1 MENRNFA
8 GDLQISKVNKWYPG
22 DVHAVKDMD
31 MEIKRGEFI
40 VFVGPSGCGKT
51 TLLRMIAGLESIS
64 SGEVI
69 MDGRTVNQV
78 PPKNR
83 DIAMVFQNYALYPN
97 MKVKDNIAFPLKM
110 QHIGKTEREKRVA
123 EVAQKLE
130 LDALLERKPGALS
143 GGQRQRVALARAMIR
158 KPGLFLMDEP
168 LANLDAKLRTEMRR
182 EIITLQRELGVT
194 TIYVTHDQTEAMT
207 MGTRIAVIS
216 GGVLQQ
222 FGTPQE
228 IYRNPANLFVAG
240 FIGSPNMNVWDTEL
254 ISNNGQHYLTLGNA
268 RIPMGKSGLD
278 ARGLQGPIKAGI
290 RPEHIVPAAPDD
302 PHAVRMKISI
312 LENTGREAA
321 VFLTGADIPDI
332 TMVTGADF
340 SGRAGQEVYI
350 RLKPEKILLF
360 NTETGCAYGEYRIY
374 STGIETA
381 AASAILIPIL
391 FLYQI
396 FIFHNIKKTAAYI
409 IFILYLTAMCL
420 LVGFPCVTGIKI
432 GWSYNF
438 IPFYGML
445 NDITNS
451 YLNVLLFI
459 PLGIFVPCLWPE
471 YRSMMKTVGLGLM
484 TSLGIEILQIFT
496 FRATDINDVITNV
509 AGTMIGYLIG
519 RLIIKR
525 FPQLNWLGCKERE
538 LYLLYATVVVVM
550 FFSQPFIQSVLGN
563 FSL

>member
-1 MENRNFA
+1 M
-8 GDLQISKVNKWYPG
+8 
-22 DVHAVKDMD
+22 
-31 MEIKRGEFI
+31 
-40 VFVGPSGCGKT
+40 
-51 TLLRMIAGLESIS
+51 
-64 SGEVI
+64 
-69 MDGRTVNQV
+69 
-78 PPKNR
+78 
-83 DIAMVFQNYALYPN
+83 
-97 MKVKDNIAFPLKM
+97 
-110 QHIGKTEREKRVA
+110 
-123 EVAQKLE
+123 
-130 LDALLERKPGALS
+130 
-143 GGQRQRVALARAMIR
+143 
-158 KPGLFLMDEP
+158 
-168 LANLDAKLRTEMRR
+168 
-182 EIITLQRELGVT
+182 
-194 TIYVTHDQTEAMT
+194 
-207 MGTRIAVIS
+207 
-216 GGVLQQ
+216 
-222 FGTPQE
+222 
-228 IYRNPANLFVAG
+228 
-240 FIGSPNMNVWDTEL
+240 
-254 ISNNGQHYLTLGNA
+254 
-268 RIPMGKSGLD
+268 
-278 ARGLQGPIKAGI
+278 
-290 RPEHIVPAAPDD
+290 
-302 PHAVRMKISI
+302 
-312 LENTGREAA
+312 
-321 VFLTGADIPDI
+321 
-332 TMVTGADF
+332 
-340 SGRAGQEVYI
+340 
-350 RLKPEKILLF
+350 
-360 NTETGCAYGEYRIY
+360 YRIY

-438 IPFYGML
+438 IPLYGML

-550 FFSQPFIQSVLGN
+550 FFSQPFIQFVLGN

>member
-1 MENRNFA
+1 M
-8 GDLQISKVNKWYPG
+8 
-22 DVHAVKDMD
+22 
-31 MEIKRGEFI
+31 
-40 VFVGPSGCGKT
+40 
-51 TLLRMIAGLESIS
+51 
-64 SGEVI
+64 
-69 MDGRTVNQV
+69 
-78 PPKNR
+78 
-83 DIAMVFQNYALYPN
+83 
-97 MKVKDNIAFPLKM
+97 
-110 QHIGKTEREKRVA
+110 
-123 EVAQKLE
+123 
-130 LDALLERKPGALS
+130 
-143 GGQRQRVALARAMIR
+143 
-158 KPGLFLMDEP
+158 
-168 LANLDAKLRTEMRR
+168 
-182 EIITLQRELGVT
+182 
-194 TIYVTHDQTEAMT
+194 
-207 MGTRIAVIS
+207 
-216 GGVLQQ
+216 
-222 FGTPQE
+222 
-228 IYRNPANLFVAG
+228 
-240 FIGSPNMNVWDTEL
+240 
-254 ISNNGQHYLTLGNA
+254 
-268 RIPMGKSGLD
+268 
-278 ARGLQGPIKAGI
+278 
-290 RPEHIVPAAPDD
+290 
-302 PHAVRMKISI
+302 
-312 LENTGREAA
+312 
-321 VFLTGADIPDI
+321 
-332 TMVTGADF
+332 
-340 SGRAGQEVYI
+340 
-350 RLKPEKILLF
+350 
-360 NTETGCAYGEYRIY
+360 YRIY

-381 AASAILIPIL
+381 AASMILIPIL

-409 IFILYLTAMCL
+409 ILILYLTAMCF
-420 LVGFPCVTGIKI
+420 LVGVPSVTGIKI